1 MKLPQA
7 QRTSARI
14 SLTPLIDVVFL
25 LLVFFMLASTF
36 LKFNYLSLTA
46 GGKGAVAPSLGETVI
61 VRVQPGGALDV
72 NGEPVS
78 AKALPARLD
87 AWTDRGAKRAVLRVV
102 TGAQTGDLV
111 RALEQARRSRLE
123 SLAVV
128 R

>member
-7 QRTSARI
+7 QRTNARI

-36 LKFNYLSLTA
+36 LKFNYLPLTA
-46 GGKGAVAPSLGETVI
+46 GGEGGGAPSLSETVI
-61 VRVQPGGALDV
+61 VRVQSGGVLDV

-78 AKALPARLD
+78 AAELSARLN
-87 AWTDRGAKRAVLRVV
+87 AWAERDAKRAVLRVV
-102 TGAQTGDLV
+102 TGAKSEDLV
-111 RALEQARRSRLE
+111 RALEQARRSRID

>member
-1 MKLPQA
+1 MRLRQA
-7 QRTSARI
+7 QRSTARI

-36 LKFNYLSLTA
+36 LKFNYLPLTA
-46 GGKGAVAPSLGETVI
+46 GGEGAGAPSPGETVI

-78 AKALPARLD
+78 AKALPARLNSW
-87 AWTDRGAKRAVLRVV
+87 AGRGAKRAVLRVV
-102 TGAQTGDLV
+102 AGAQTGDLV
-111 RALEQARRSRLE
+111 RALEQARRSRLD

>member
-36 LKFNYLSLTA
+36 LKFNYLPLTA
-46 GGKGAVAPSLGETVI
+46 GGKGAGAPSLGETVI

-78 AKALPARLD
+78 AKALPAQLD
-87 AWTDRGAKRAVLRVV
+87 AWAERGVKRAVLRVSA
-102 TGAQTGDLV
+102 GAQTGDLV
-111 RALEQARRSRLE
+111 HALEAARRSRLDT
-123 SLAVV
+123 LAVA

>member
-7 QRTSARI
+7 QRSTARI

-36 LKFNYLSLTA
+36 LKFNYLPLTA
-46 GGKGAVAPSLGETVI
+46 GGEGAGAPSPRETVI
-61 VRVQPGGALDV
+61 VRVQPGGMLDV

-78 AKALPARLD
+78 AKALPALLD
-87 AWTDRGAKRAVLRVV
+87 AWVERGAKRAVLRVV
-102 TGAQTGDLV
+102 AGAQTGDLV
-111 RALEQARRSRLE
+111 RALEQARRSRLD